1 MTTEVTQFQRTR
13 FIKKGQVV
21 EGEGVRHDR

>member
-1 MTTEVTQFQRTR
+1 MTTEVTQFQRTS

-21 EGEGVRHDR
+21 EGEGVRRDR